1 VAPPAGRRR
10 RRIRWRR
17 HVEGYL
23 VIAPWLLGFLAFIA
37 GPMIASAYLSLTR
50 YDMLTPPR
58 WLGVANFEAMTNDDL
73 LPVAVF
79 NTSYYTVFAV
89 PLQVVVALLLALLLN
104 QRLRGIGFFRTV
116 FYLPTVT
123 PTVASVILWVWIYNP
138 DFGIANGVLR
148 FFGLPPQTWL
158 ADPALAKPSLIL
170 MSLWH
175 IGSQMVIFLAG
186 LQSVPAAL
194 YDAAAI
200 DGGNEAQQ
208 FVHVTLPMLSPVIFF
223 NLVLGII
230 GSFQVFTAAYI
241 ATSGGPVNATYFY
254 LLHLYDQAF
263 GSFRMGYASA
273 LASALFAMILAF
285 AIAQFRLGRRW
296 VYYEMSEHR

>member
-1 VAPPAGRRR
+1 MDELFSVRGR
-10 RRIRWRR
+10 
-17 HVEGYL
+17 
-23 VIAPWLLGFLAFIA
+23 
-37 GPMIASAYLSLTR
+37 
-50 YDMLTPPR
+50 
-58 WLGVANFEAMTNDDL
+58 
-73 LPVAVF
+73 
-79 NTSYYTVFAV
+79 
-89 PLQVVVALLLALLLN
+89 VVALLLALLLN
-104 QRLRGIGFFRTV
+104 QRLAGIGFFRTV

-148 FFGLPPQTWL
+148 FVGLPPQTWL
-158 ADPALAKPSLIL
+158 ADPALAKPSLVL

-186 LQSVPAAL
+186 LQSVPVSL

-200 DGGNEAQQ
+200 DGGNELQQ
-208 FVHVTLPMLSPVIFF
+208 FLHVTLPMISPVVFF
-223 NLVLGII
+223 NLVLGVI
-230 GSFQVFTAAYI
+230 GSFQVFTAAFI

-273 LASALFAMILAF
+273 LAWALFALILAF
-285 AIAQFRLGRRW
+285 TIAQFRLGRRW
-296 VYYEMSEHR
+296 ICYEAGEQR